1 MIQSDPSLIPLSQEE
16 LTELEIF
23 LTSDKTPEECMS
35 SLEMIDGYMTALVI
49 GPEMVAQYRWI
60 QYLLDPE
67 NKQEKIFNSPEEEAE
82 ITSLLLRHVSAIEA
96 QFENDPEAFV
106 PIYEMFSYSEDDERE
121 LAIEEWAL
129 GFILGMELSHEAW
142 QPLFAT
148 EATAM
153 LAGPLFILGRI
164 TDDYESMSQDERDEV
179 TSMLDESIIGIHS
192 FWQENPAEEE

>member
-1 MIQSDPSLIPLSQEE
+1 MIQYDASQIPLSQEE
-16 LTELEIF
+16 LTELETF

-67 NKQEKIFNSPEEEAE
+67 NKQEKIFDTPEEEAE
-82 ITSLLLRHVSAIEA
+82 ITDILLRHSSAIAA
-96 QFENDPEAFV
+96 QFESNPEEFL
-106 PIYEMFSYSEDDERE
+106 PIYEMFSYGEEEERE

-142 QPLFAT
+142 QPLFAA
-148 EATAM
+148 EETAM
-153 LAGPLFILGRI
+153 LAGPLFILGKI
-164 TDDYESMSQDERDEV
+164 TEDYETMTQEEKDQI
-179 TSMLDESIIGIHS
+179 TSMLDEAVIGIHA
-192 FWQENPAEEE
+192 FWQEQQEEE